1 MGVTRL
7 RMNATQR
14 SLSGITTAMVQAMEM
29 LDTAI
34 KEGRR
39 CLKASPV
46 IVLGSGASVSAGLP
60 SMKKLADHLKH
71 SIPNRELSEADREL
85 WDKFITELSNKDL
98 ESALQAI
105 QLNEK
110 LSGHV
115 VEQTWNLINKADTC
129 TFQKILDN
137 VNHLPLVQLYRY
149 LFNSTKQTISVVTTN
164 YDRLAEYAA
173 DCAGCCHYTGFSYGY
188 LRRRQPPS
196 SPLMFKQGKKI
207 ARTVN
212 IWKVHG
218 CLDWFIDQDDQV
230 LALTSSRTVPNGR
243 RPAIVT
249 PGIDKYENTHRE
261 PFRSII
267 DGADNALESATA
279 YLCVG
284 FGFNDKHI
292 QPKLLERWKQGNAFL
307 VILTRTLSKSAKKM
321 LENANDQEFLALE
334 KREDGTY
341 MWSHERR
348 EGTQL
353 DGIDLWKL
361 PTFIKHTT
369 GGA

>member
-1 MGVTRL
+1 
-7 RMNATQR
+7 
-14 SLSGITTAMVQAMEM
+14 M

-34 KEGRR
+34 QEGQR
-39 CLKASPV
+39 CLKKSPV
-46 IVLGSGASVSAGLP
+46 IVLGSGASASAGLP
-60 SMKKLADHLKH
+60 SMKKLADHLKG
-71 SIPNRELSEADREL
+71 SILNRELSESDREL
-85 WDKFITELSNKDL
+85 WGKFTTELSNKDL
-98 ESALQAI
+98 ESALQVI
-105 QLNEK
+105 PLNEK

-115 VEQTWNLINKADTC
+115 VEQTWDLINKADTC
-129 TFQKILDN
+129 AFQKILDN
-137 VNHLPLVQLYRY
+137 VNRLPPLARLYQY
-149 LFNSTKQTISVVTTN
+149 LFYSTQQTISVVTTN

-173 DCAGCCHYTGFSYGY
+173 DCAGYCHYTGFSYGY

-196 SPLMFKQGKKI
+196 SRLIFKQGKKI

-230 LALTSSRTVPNGR
+230 LALTSSRIVPNGR

-267 DGADNALESATA
+267 NGADNALAGAAA

-292 QPKLLERWKQGNAFL
+292 QPKLLERWQQGNAFL
-307 VILTRTLSKSAKKM
+307 VILTRTLRESAKKM

-334 KREDGTY
+334 KRKDGTY
-341 MWSHERR
+341 MWSHEHQ

-353 DGIDLWKL
+353 DGIDLWNL
-361 PTFIKHTT
+361 PTFIKRTI
-369 GGA
+369 GGG